1 MLSKAAPRPPLAPP
15 DASHLLAAHQEA
27 DPLASGG
34 GVEMAVRAGGAG
46 RAVRRQTGQ
55 EVVGAVV
62 PGQLP
67 QVLQPLLAAQ
77 LKREQRLELKPLYGA
92 QQDHGV

>member
-1 MLSKAAPRPPLAPP
+1 M
-15 DASHLLAAHQEA
+15 
-27 DPLASGG
+27 
-34 GVEMAVRAGGAG
+34 GVCTGGAG
-46 RAVRRQTGQ
+46 SAVRCQARQ